1 MVAQKTTKVVQN
13 GSNGVRGGHGTRLV
27 IASEETYMAEEGPPG
42 TKLLGNPGGS
52 EDHAYEGREKA
63 LEGNRLMQKLQVV
76 Q

>member
-52 EDHAYEGREKA
+52 EKHAYEGREKA
-63 LEGNRLMQKLQVV
+63 LEGNRMMQKP
-76 Q
+76 